1 MIYKQHE
8 AYITILSAERDGR
21 MRLTATGVPRQ
32 QAFKI
37 SPNEPYRHHPLLVK
51 ALVHTDQKN
60 TAYYYLLKALNAT
73 QKEAINTST

>member
-60 TAYYYLLKALNAT
+60 TAYHYLLKSVKCNS
-73 QKEAINTST
+73 EGSN